1 MNDQLSD
8 EQIISALHE
17 TMGKVCL
24 ASERLGCLPET
35 IYERARGSPAV
46 RGAIRFFRGKLLDA
60 AETALWNA
68 VLKGEAWA
76 VRLAL
81 IDWGLSRGFSDGAE
95 AWHTPQS
102 DQDLPLGLV
111 QKVALKVLNDH
122 AYFEDRDTRCLGID
136 TRPVCRNG
144 QPGPVENGA
153 APGGDR
159 PRDRGDDS
167 REERADSA
175 D

>member
-1 MNDQLSD
+1 MNNQLSD
-8 EQIISALHE
+8 EQIIAALHE

-35 IYERARGSPAV
+35 IYERARAVPAV

-95 AWHTPQS
+95 AWHAPQS
-102 DQDLPLGLV
+102 DQDLPQGLV
-111 QKVALKVLNDH
+111 QKVALEVLNGH
-122 AYFEDRDTRCLGID
+122 IYVEDCGTRRLAAD
-136 TRPVCRNG
+136 ARSVCGNG
-144 QPGPVENGA
+144 QPGAVENGA

-159 PRDRGDDS
+159 QGDRGDDS
-167 REERADSA
+167 REDGADSA

>member
-1 MNDQLSD
+1 MNEQHSD
-8 EQIISALHE
+8 EQIIAALHE

-35 IYERARGSPAV
+35 IYERARVVPAV
-46 RGAIRFFRGKLLDA
+46 RGAIRFF
-60 AETALWNA
+60 
-68 VLKGEAWA
+68 LKGEAWA

-95 AWHTPQS
+95 AWHAPQS
-102 DQDLPLGLV
+102 DQDLPPGLV
-111 QKVALKVLNDH
+111 QKVAFKVLNDH
-122 AYFEDRDTRCLGID
+122 DFFEGRHTCCLGID
-136 TRPVCRNG
+136 SRAVCRNG

-159 PRDRGDDS
+159 PGDRGDDS
-167 REERADSA
+167 REDRADSA

>member
-1 MNDQLSD
+1 MNEQISD
-8 EQIISALHE
+8 EQIVAALHA

-35 IYERARGSPAV
+35 IYERARAVPAV

-95 AWHTPQS
+95 AWHAPQS
-102 DQDLPLGLV
+102 DQDLPQGLV
-111 QKVALKVLNDH
+111 QKIALEVLNGRSRI
-122 AYFEDRDTRCLGID
+122 EDCSTRRLDID
-136 TRPVCRNG
+136 PRPVCGNG

>member
-1 MNDQLSD
+1 MSEQISD
-8 EQIISALHE
+8 EQIIAALHE

-35 IYERARGSPAV
+35 IYERARAVPAV
-46 RGAIRFFRGKLLDA
+46 RGTIRFFRGKLLDA

-68 VLKGEAWA
+68 VLKGESWA

-81 IDWGLSRGFSDGAE
+81 IDWGQSRGFSDGAE
-95 AWHTPQS
+95 AWHAPQS
-102 DQDLPLGLV
+102 DQDVPPGLV
-111 QKVALKVLNDH
+111 QKVALEVLSVHFRIKDCS
-122 AYFEDRDTRCLGID
+122 TRRLALDAGPLCGD
-136 TRPVCRNG
+136 G
-144 QPGPVENGA
+144 QPGTLEDGA

-159 PRDRGDDS
+159 PCDRGDDS
-167 REERADSA
+167 REDRADSA